1 MLSQGPF
8 SYNRFDE
15 MDAIY
20 QKVYESKK
28 ADKDYDGDG
37 KVESGKDEYFG
48 SKDKAIKKAMG
59 KKKGKTQEECTC
71 KEWVESLIDE
81 GHDLS
86 EYTWDDMEKMFSE
99 GISTGAAMIRGGG
112 KPKKKETQDQIDKRL
127 MLGKH
132 SPAVKYAKVKEEVM
146 EHLINGGFA
155 NNPVSA
161 EVLFNHMSDDWLQSI
176 EEGLMP
182 LPKQKMARQA
192 NKAYGKEQSAAAAG
206 DQKGANKQMQRRIAM
221 TDPSSRKVALRNKKN
236 KNT

>member
-59 KKKGKTQEECTC
+59 KSVKEEDDKKDLPPFMKDKKDDKKGDKKDKCTC
-71 KEWVESLIDE
+71 
-81 GHDLS
+81 
-86 EYTWDDMEKMFSE
+86 
-99 GISTGAAMIRGGG
+99 
-112 KPKKKETQDQIDKRL
+112 
-127 MLGKH
+127 
-132 SPAVKYAKVKEEVM
+132 KEEVM
-146 EHLINGGFA
+146 EHLMNGGFA

-176 EEGLMP
+176 EENMLEPNME
-182 LPKQKMARQA
+182 KRQK
-192 NKAYGKEQSAAAAG
+192 N
-206 DQKGANKQMQRRIAM
+206 
-221 TDPSSRKVALRNKKN
+221 NKKAVADM
-236 KNT
+236 KNVKDNTTPRWMQKNG

>member
-59 KKKGKTQEECTC
+59 KKGKAQEECTC

-132 SPAVKYAKVKEEVM
+132 SPAVKYANMKEEVM

-176 EEGLMP
+176 EENMLEPNM
-182 LPKQKMARQA
+182 KKRQK
-192 NKAYGKEQSAAAAG
+192 NNEKAVADMKNVK
-206 DQKGANKQMQRRIAM
+206 DNTTPRWMQKNG
-221 TDPSSRKVALRNKKN
+221 
-236 KNT
+236 

>member
-59 KKKGKTQEECTC
+59 KSVKEEDDKKDLPPFMKDKKDDKKGDKKEKCTC
-71 KEWVESLIDE
+71 
-81 GHDLS
+81 
-86 EYTWDDMEKMFSE
+86 
-99 GISTGAAMIRGGG
+99 
-112 KPKKKETQDQIDKRL
+112 
-127 MLGKH
+127 
-132 SPAVKYAKVKEEVM
+132 KEEVM
-146 EHLINGGFA
+146 EHLMNGGFA

-176 EEGLMP
+176 EEAAREVDTGKVVKKEVIGKSYYP
-182 LPKQKMARQA
+182 VGKM
-192 NKAYGKEQSAAAAG
+192 
-206 DQKGANKQMQRRIAM
+206 
-221 TDPSSRKVALRNKKN
+221 KKTSVT
-236 KNT
+236 KKPDAFGGRFSK